1 MDIVIR
7 ELTSG
12 DSDDWLHLDDS
23 FIVDSTLVLS
33 LTAGRIG
40 YEITE
45 VPAYTKRYS
54 DEPSKEEDADYSAY
68 IGNPDQIVY
77 LAFAGDCVAGKIVLR
92 KNWNQYAY
100 IEDIQVD
107 RAYRRHGIGRKLI
120 EQAKRWAAA
129 GGMPGL
135 MLETQNNNVRACRF
149 YESCGFE
156 IGGFDTRLYKGIHK
170 QTDEIALFWYLMFD

>member
-1 MDIVIR
+1 MNITIR
-7 ELTSG
+7 ELAAG
-12 DSDDWLHLDDS
+12 DPADWQRLDDS
-23 FIVDSTLVLS
+23 FTVDSVLVLS
-33 LTAGRIG
+33 TTDGRIG

-54 DEPSKEEDADYSAY
+54 DEPSPPDEEDDSAY

-77 LAFAGDCVAGKIVLR
+77 LAFAGDRVAGRIMLR
-92 KNWNQYAY
+92 RNWNRYAY

-107 RAYRRHGIGRKLI
+107 QAYRRHGIGRKLI

-156 IGGFDTRLYKGIHK
+156 IGGFDTRLYQGIRK